1 MDYLESSKRRVL
13 KTYFN
18 MKKVKNH
25 KLFNISTFGFL
36 LMLLFSTSAFA
47 QGDPVKGETLFKTN
61 CMACHQ
67 LDKRTI
73 GPALGDV
80 TTRRTNE
87 WLHKWINN
95 SEALIASGDAD
106 AKAIFEE
113 FNQVPMAP
121 YEGILS
127 HQDIE
132 DILAY
137 TANPPAPVEEVAEEV
152 VFPVENPEVTKERS
166 LLYFITITSIVALVL
181 ALFVILFVLRLASK
195 MIAEGNISP
204 EEFSKRKEGFIW
216 RAFTENPFFV
226 ATVSLVL
233 LIGSTYSIYGYLM
246 QIDVNQ
252 GYEPIQPI
260 HFSHKIHAGD
270 NQIDCKMCHSAAR
283 VSKTAGIPSLNVCM
297 NCHETISEY
306 KGVQDVA
313 NGYTREFYT
322 NEIKKLYEAVGW
334 DEKTFKYTGETKPVR
349 WVRIHNLP
357 DFAYFNHSQHVTTAG
372 LQCQECHGKVEEME
386 ILHQHAPLTMGWC
399 VECHRTT
406 EVNVDNGY
414 YQNYK
419 EVHEKLAK
427 KLNVEKLT
435 IAQLG
440 GLECGKCHY

>member
-1 MDYLESSKRRVL
+1 
-13 KTYFN
+13 

-25 KLFNISTFGFL
+25 KFLNISIFSFL
-36 LMLLFSTSAFA
+36 LMLLFSTSSLAQEDVV
-47 QGDPVKGETLFKTN
+47 QGDPVKGENLFKTN

-73 GPALGDV
+73 GPALGGV
-80 TTRRTNE
+80 TERRTNE

-95 SEALIASGDAD
+95 SAALIASGDAD

-137 TANPPAPVEEVAEEV
+137 TANPPAVQEVIEEEVPQV
-152 VFPVENPEVTKERS
+152 VVENPEVAKEKS
-166 LLYFITITSIVALVL
+166 VTYVTAIIGITVLLI
-181 ALFVILFVLRLASK
+181 ALFIILFVLGNASRI
-195 MIAEGNISP
+195 IANGDISA
-204 EEFSKRKEGFIW
+204 EEFAKRKEGLLSK
-216 RAFTENPFFV
+216 AFADNPFLV
-226 ATVSLVL
+226 VMTVLVL
-233 LIGSTYSIYGYLM
+233 LFGSTYAIFGYLM

-260 HFSHKIHAGD
+260 HYSHKIHAGD
-270 NQIDCKMCHSAAR
+270 NQIDCKFCHSAAR

-306 KGVQDVA
+306 KGAEDLA

-334 DEKTFKYTGETKPVR
+334 DEKTFTYTGKTKPVR

-357 DFAYFNHSQHVTTAG
+357 DFAYFNHSQHVNVAG
-372 LQCQECHGKVEEME
+372 LECQTCHGKVEEME
-386 ILHQHAPLTMGWC
+386 IVHQHAPLTMGWC
-399 VECHRTT
+399 VDCHRKT
-406 EVNVDNGY
+406 EVNTENGY

-419 EVHEKLAK
+419 EVHTELAK

>member
-1 MDYLESSKRRVL
+1 
-13 KTYFN
+13 

-25 KLFNISTFGFL
+25 NSLIVSFFGYL
-36 LMLLFSTSAFA
+36 LLALFSSPTFA

-67 LDKRTI
+67 LDKRAV
-73 GPALGDV
+73 GPALGGV
-80 TTRRTNE
+80 TERRENE

-95 SEALIASGDAD
+95 SAALIASGDAD

-137 TANPPAPVEEVAEEV
+137 TANPPAVQEEPAEEEV
-152 VFPVENPEVTKERS
+152 PVILENPEVAKERS
-166 LLYFITITSIVALVL
+166 VTYVTTIIGVVVLLI
-181 ALFVILFVLRLASK
+181 ALFVVMFLLGNASR
-195 MIAEGNISP
+195 IVASGGITA
-204 EEFSKRKEGFIW
+204 EEFAKRKEGLLTK
-216 RAFTENPFFV
+216 AFVENPF
-226 ATVSLVL
+226 LVL
-233 LIGSTYSIYGYLM
+233 TAVSVLLFGSTYAIFGYLM

-270 NQIDCKMCHSAAR
+270 NQIDCKLCHSAAR

-357 DFAYFNHSQHVTTAG
+357 DFAYFNHSQHVTVAG
-372 LQCQECHGKVEEME
+372 LECQQCHGKVEEME
-386 ILHQHAPLTMGWC
+386 IVHQHAPLTMGWC
-399 VECHRTT
+399 VDCHRQT

-419 EVHEKLAK
+419 EVHAELAK

>member
-1 MDYLESSKRRVL
+1 
-13 KTYFN
+13 

-25 KLFNISTFGFL
+25 KFLNISIFSFL
-36 LMLLFSTSAFA
+36 LMLLFSTSVLAQEDVV

-73 GPALGDV
+73 GPALGGV
-80 TTRRTNE
+80 TDRRTNE

-95 SEALIASGDAD
+95 SAALIASGDAD

-137 TANPPAPVEEVAEEV
+137 TANPPAVQEVVEEEV
-152 VFPVENPEVTKERS
+152 PQVVVENPEVAKEKS
-166 LLYFITITSIVALVL
+166 VTYVTAIIGITVLLI
-181 ALFVILFVLRLASK
+181 ALFVILFVLGNASRI
-195 MIAEGNISP
+195 IANGDISA
-204 EEFSKRKEGFIW
+204 EEFAKRKEGLLSK
-216 RAFTENPFFV
+216 AFADNPFLV
-226 ATVSLVL
+226 VMTVLVL
-233 LIGSTYSIYGYLM
+233 LFGSTYAIFGYLM

-260 HFSHKIHAGD
+260 HYSHKIHAGD
-270 NQIDCKMCHSAAR
+270 NQIDCKFCHSAAR
-283 VSKTAGIPSLNVCM
+283 VSKTAGIPSLNACM

-306 KGVQDVA
+306 KGAEDLA

-334 DEKTFKYTGETKPVR
+334 DEKTFTYTGKTKPVR

-357 DFAYFNHSQHVTTAG
+357 DFAYFNHSQHVNVAG
-372 LQCQECHGKVEEME
+372 LECQTCHGKVEEME
-386 ILHQHAPLTMGWC
+386 IVHQHAPLTMGWC
-399 VECHRTT
+399 VDCHRKT
-406 EVNVDNGY
+406 EVNTENGY

-419 EVHEKLAK
+419 EVHAELAK

>member
-1 MDYLESSKRRVL
+1 
-13 KTYFN
+13 
-18 MKKVKNH
+18 
-25 KLFNISTFGFL
+25 
-36 LMLLFSTSAFA
+36 
-47 QGDPVKGETLFKTN
+47 
-61 CMACHQ
+61 MACHQ
-67 LDKRTI
+67 LDKRAV
-73 GPALGDV
+73 GPALGGV
-80 TTRRTNE
+80 TERRTNE

-95 SEALIASGDAD
+95 SAALIASGDAD

-137 TANPPAPVEEVAEEV
+137 TANPPAVQEAPAEEE
-152 VFPVENPEVTKERS
+152 PQIIIEDPEIAKERS
-166 LLYFITITSIVALVL
+166 VTYVTTIIGVVALLVT
-181 ALFVILFVLRLASK
+181 LFIVLFVLGNASRVV
-195 MIAEGNISP
+195 ANGDISA
-204 EEFSKRKEGFIW
+204 EEFAKRKEGLLVK
-216 RAFTENPFFV
+216 AFAENPFLV
-226 ATVSLVL
+226 ATTVLVL
-233 LIGSTYSIYGYLM
+233 LFGSTYAIFGYLM
-246 QIDVNQ
+246 QIDVNR

-260 HFSHKIHAGD
+260 HYSHKIHAGD
-270 NQIDCKMCHSAAR
+270 NQIDCKFCHSAAR

-306 KGVQDVA
+306 KGAEDLA

-322 NEIKKLYEAVGW
+322 NEIKKLYDAVGW
-334 DEKTFKYTGETKPVR
+334 DEKNFKYTGETKPVR

-357 DFAYFNHSQHVTTAG
+357 DFAYFNHSQHVTVAG
-372 LQCQECHGKVEEME
+372 LECQQCHGKVEEME
-386 ILHQHAPLTMGWC
+386 IVHQHAPLTMGWC
-399 VECHRTT
+399 VDCHRKT
-406 EVNVDNGY
+406 EVNTDNAY

-419 EVHEKLAK
+419 EVHAELAK

>member
-1 MDYLESSKRRVL
+1 
-13 KTYFN
+13 

-25 KLFNISTFGFL
+25 NLFSISILGFFL
-36 LMLLFSTSAFA
+36 LLFSASAFA

-67 LDKRTI
+67 LDKRTV
-73 GPALGDV
+73 GPALGGV
-80 TTRRTNE
+80 TERRSNE

-95 SEALIASGDAD
+95 SAKLIESGDAD
-106 AKAIFEE
+106 AIAIFEE
-113 FNQVPMAP
+113 FNKVPMAP
-121 YEGILS
+121 YEDILS
-127 HQDIE
+127 SQDIE

-137 TANPPAPVEEVAEEV
+137 TANPPAVQEVEEEE
-152 VFPVENPEVTKERS
+152 PQIIVEDPEVAKEKS
-166 LLYFITITSIVALVL
+166 ITYFTTTVGIIAVL
-181 ALFVILFVLRLASK
+181 IALFVVLFALSNASRI
-195 MIAEGNISP
+195 IANGDITK
-204 EEFSKRKEGFIW
+204 EEFAKRKEGMLAN
-216 RAFTENPFFV
+216 AFAGNPFLV
-226 ATVSLVL
+226 MITVFVL
-233 LIGSTYSIYGYLM
+233 LFGSTYSIYGYLM

-270 NQIDCKMCHSAAR
+270 NQIDCKFCHSSAR

-297 NCHETISEY
+297 NCHENISEY
-306 KGVQDVA
+306 KGKEDKA

-322 NEIKKLYEAVGW
+322 NEIKKLYDAVGW

-357 DFAYFNHSQHVTTAG
+357 DFAYFNHSQHVTVAG
-372 LQCQECHGKVEEME
+372 IECQTCHGEVQEME
-386 ILHQHAPLTMGWC
+386 ILRQHAPLTMGWC
-399 VECHRTT
+399 VDCHRTT
-406 EVNVDNGY
+406 NVNTDNGY
-414 YQNYK
+414 YENYK

>member
-1 MDYLESSKRRVL
+1 
-13 KTYFN
+13 

-25 KLFNISTFGFL
+25 NSFNISMFSFL

-47 QGDPVKGETLFKTN
+47 QGDPVKGQTLFQTN

-73 GPALGDV
+73 GPALGGV
-80 TTRRTNE
+80 TERRTNE

-95 SEALIASGDAD
+95 SAALIASGDAD

-137 TANPPAPVEEVAEEV
+137 TANPPAVQEVPAEEEVPV
-152 VFPVENPEVTKERS
+152 IVENPEVAKERS
-166 LLYFITITSIVALVL
+166 VTYVTTIIGVTVLLI
-181 ALFVILFVLRLASK
+181 ALFVVMFLLGNASR
-195 MIAEGNISP
+195 IVANGDITA
-204 EEFSKRKEGFIW
+204 EEFAKRKEGLLA
-216 RAFTENPFFV
+216 RAFGENPFFV
-226 ATVSLVL
+226 LTTVLVL

-297 NCHETISEY
+297 NCHESISEY

-334 DEKTFKYTGETKPVR
+334 DEKNFKYTGETKPVR

-357 DFAYFNHSQHVTTAG
+357 DFAYFNHSQHVNVAG
-372 LQCQECHGKVEEME
+372 LECQTCHGKVEEME
-386 ILHQHAPLTMGWC
+386 IVHQHAPLTMGWC

-406 EVNVDNGY
+406 EVNVDNEY